1 MKFSNR
7 ILLVAAGAAALAFA
21 SFAFAEDET
30 AGNPT
35 DRALLI
41 ANGSVVKDAAPLPVK
56 CISGCA
62 AGTST
67 QLKDSGGTT
76 IDPATAAKQ
85 DTAAGKL
92 DTLHTDLATTLHGD
106 LTPLATAAA
115 QTTAAGKLDTLHT
128 DLATTL
134 HGDLTPL
141 ATAAAQTTAAG
152 KLDTLH
158 TDLATTLHGD
168 LTPLATAAAQTTAAG
183 KLDTLHTDL
192 GTTIHGDLTAATP
205 AGENHVGEVGSN
217 LVKVTATPTVTSG
230 SAYASN
236 NVVGSL
242 LTFSGVGRVSS
253 GTGLI
258 QSVTLEFKSSQTAST
273 DFVWCGADN
282 PTNTTLTDKSAVALS
297 TSDFN
302 KCRVIHITDCTNLGT
317 PSVCDAENLALPF
330 SLSSSTTGYG
340 FLVTR
345 GTPTFSSTSDV
356 EVQLR
361 ILRN

>member
-85 DTAAGKL
+85 D
-92 DTLHTDLATTLHGD
+92 
-106 LTPLATAAA
+106 
-115 QTTAAGKLDTLHT
+115 TAAGKLDTLHT